1 MHLLARA
8 NIPHRELHWLAR
20 PCLAQT
26 DLAAAIRDG
35 HADAGVGIEAAARA
49 QGLAFI
55 PLAVERMDL
64 VMHRRDYFEPPVQ
77 TLQAFVRTPEFAA
90 QAKAL
95 GGYDITETGRV
106 AFNG

>member
-1 MHLLARA
+1 M
-8 NIPHRELHWLAR
+8 
-20 PCLAQT
+20 
-26 DLAAAIRDG
+26 
-35 HADAGVGIEAAARA
+35 GIEAAARA

-64 VMHRRDYFEPPVQ
+64 VLHRRDYFEPPVQ
-77 TLQAFVRTPEFAA
+77 TLLAFVRTPEFAA

-95 GGYDITETGRV
+95 GGYDVTETGRV